1 MSDRAHMFLDS
12 QTSSSSDNCPSS
24 AGSATDDAT
33 PSFTCSSSAR
43 DLGLSD
49 EEMLQMAVDVGQ
61 TLQWG
66 VLQREILAADTPW
79 KRRKFHDDEVA
90 VYTRKHS
97 KEDTYAVVT
106 LSELPCCIEELW
118 QIFASR
124 TTSEYCDFM
133 TAIWNKDFMYGE
145 VLYAVENVEGM
156 LQRLPRPRSRT
167 RAQTDSNMRAHLT
180 IKTAVFERANLF
192 HKNEE
197 WVYLD
202 LVEMHVDAD
211 SGRKVA
217 TRTLLSLH
225 PNDVQS
231 NASWQGLH
239 TKRHTESVFA
249 SYTFEER
256 PDGRSTLM
264 RIFADCSLE
273 HPKQRRWLKN
283 FMSSHNQQ
291 HDRSSSR
298 RLIKNRL
305 LAYALPGSELL
316 RVIRRRRLG
325 LQVLLDPEITEARR
339 SISVSQ
345 CDRCL
350 RAFLAMH
357 HKVCSLCGSIV
368 CEKCSDNH
376 ERKRI
381 RRSSSHSSIE
391 LVRVCQACIERVDK
405 CRFENVAMTGMM
417 RARIFPD
424 RTLRCVSD
432 SSRSDSSSPVCAMMN
447 STTLTD
453 LLEEKLEAPDPVKRK
468 AALNII
474 QCMMGQEP
482 EKPAPS
488 DDHALED
495 MMMQLRLS
503 DDPLPLDQCVLAN
516 EDGRKYTIAPGEDPL
531 DRLPAPIP
539 KDEAR
544 RLEIVKTIQ
553 FDELHKSP
561 ELELLCAVAAEE
573 MNCLGGLIT
582 ITEKDTYQSVASN
595 QEQFVGRTFERN
607 DGFCNQL
614 IMENKPLLVPHPEAD
629 IRFSNLQTRQHLGV
643 HFYIGF
649 PLTSADNTVIGSICC
664 VDQQSREVTQSQYTA
679 MKRLAETASRIVQRH
694 TGAQNQ

>member
-1 MSDRAHMFLDS
+1 MLLDS
-12 QTSSSSDNCPSS
+12 QTSTSSENCPSS
-24 AGSATDDAT
+24 TGSAADDAAM

-49 EEMLQMAVDVGQ
+49 EEMLQMAVDVSQ
-61 TLQWG
+61 TLQWD
-66 VLQREILAADTPW
+66 VLQREILAANTAW
-79 KRRKFHDDEVA
+79 KRRKFHHDEIA
-90 VYTRKHS
+90 VYTRKNA

-106 LSELPCCIEELW
+106 VSELPCCIEELW
-118 QIFASR
+118 QIFSAR
-124 TTSEYCDFM
+124 TTSAYCDFM

-145 VLYAVENVEGM
+145 VLHEVDNVESM
-156 LQRLPRPRSRT
+156 LQRMPRPRSKS
-167 RAQTDSNMRAHLT
+167 RAQTDSSLRAHLT
-180 IKTAVFERANLF
+180 IKTAVFEKANLF

-202 LVEMHVDAD
+202 LVEMHVNPDD
-211 SGRKVA
+211 GCKVS

-273 HPKQRRWLKN
+273 HPKQRKWLKHL
-283 FMSSHNQQ
+283 MSGNGSN
-291 HDRSSSR
+291 DRTTSR

-305 LAYALPGSELL
+305 LSYALPGSELL

-325 LQVLLDPEITEARR
+325 LQVLLAPEITEARR
-339 SISVSQ
+339 SVSVSQ

-368 CEKCSDNH
+368 CEKCSDMH
-376 ERKRI
+376 ERKSI
-381 RRSSSHSSIE
+381 RRSFSHSTIE
-391 LVRVCQACIERVDK
+391 LIRVCQACIERVDR
-405 CRFENVAMTGMM
+405 CRFENVSMTGMM

-424 RTLRCVSD
+424 RTLRSASD
-432 SSRSDSSSPVCAMMN
+432 ISRSDSSSPMYAMVN

-453 LLEEKLEAPDPVKRK
+453 LLEEKLKTPDPIKRK
-468 AALNII
+468 SVLNVI
-474 QCMMGQEP
+474 QCIMDQEF
-482 EKPAPS
+482 EKGSPL
-488 DDHALED
+488 DDNALED

-503 DDPLPLDQCVLAN
+503 DDPLPLDQCLLAN
-516 EDGRKYTIAPGEDPL
+516 EDGRTYTIAPGENPL
-531 DRLPAPIP
+531 DRLPSPIP

-544 RLEIVKTIQ
+544 RLEIVKTIKME
-553 FDELHKSP
+553 ELNKSQ
-561 ELELLCAVAAEE
+561 ELELLCEVAAEQL
-573 MNCLGGLIT
+573 NCVASLIT
-582 ITEKDTYQSVASN
+582 ITEKDTYQSVISN

-629 IRFSNLQTRQHLGV
+629 IRFSNLQTRQQLSV

-649 PLTSADNTVIGSICC
+649 PLTAADNTVIGSICC

-679 MKRLAETASRIVQRH
+679 MKRLAETASKIVQRH
-694 TGAQNQ
+694 SS